1 MTTKQGLQ
9 VPETNKTSLGLYVT
23 PQEAYVMWK
32 ADPSRV
38 NIIDVRTFEEYT
50 FVGHLEMARNIP
62 FVFPRYKPP
71 ALPHQNLTL
80 CSLRNTL
87 SAYQCHIFN
96 RPTPALL
103 FLANKTGSSY
113 NALQRSDSC

>member
-23 PQEAYVMWK
+23 PQEAYAMWK
-32 ADPSRV
+32 ADPGRI

-62 FVFPRYKPP
+62 FVFP
-71 ALPHQNLTL
+71 L
-80 CSLRNTL
+80 SLI
-87 SAYQCHIFN
+87 HI
-96 RPTPALL
+96 
-103 FLANKTGSSY
+103 
-113 NALQRSDSC
+113 